1 MFQRWTQSA
10 PKPFRVQ
17 RTRNIQLQEADTQ
30 GPLNSDP
37 ENPAGPM
44 SSAGPHRSGCHN
56 KTLDLVASP
65 PTLSSVLCAAA
76 LQLQEHKATESVP
89 TLESCRVGFPA

>member
-17 RTRNIQLQEADTQ
+17 RARNIQLQEADIQ

-37 ENPAGPM
+37 ENAAGAL
-44 SSAGPHRSGCHN
+44 SSAGSHQSGCHN

-65 PTLSSVLCAAA
+65 PTLSSVLRVAA
-76 LQLQEHKATESVP
+76 LQLQEYKATESIP
-89 TLESCRVGFPA
+89 TLESYRVRFPV